1 MGVQESDPLSQLSLP
16 PGFRF
21 YPTDE
26 ELLVQYLCRKVAGH
40 HFSLQII
47 GDIDLYKFDP
57 WVLPSKAIF
66 GEKEWYFFSP
76 RDRKYPNGS
85 RPNRVAG
92 SGYWKAT
99 GTDKIITTEGR
110 RVGIKKALVFY
121 VGKAPKGTKTNW
133 IMHEYRLSEST
144 RKSGSTRLDDWV
156 LCRIYKK
163 NSSGQKPIVAGM
175 PTKEFS
181 HGSSSSS
188 SSQFDDMLESFP
200 EINDRSF
207 ALPQMNSLKQFQ
219 NDEKF
224 NIQRLNSANFD
235 WASLAGVASLPE
247 LVPAG
252 QSQGVMTNNNNG
264 MRYNDMYTLAA
275 QPISHLDSTCEKF
288 GSSAD
293 EEVQSGPR
301 NQRVENPGLFQ
312 QNSNGF
318 TQGFGNSVDPFG
330 IRYQTQPGGFGFRQ

>member
-1 MGVQESDPLSQLSLP
+1 MLISCLMLLILRCFVFNSQ
-16 PGFRF
+16 
-21 YPTDE
+21 
-26 ELLVQYLCRKVAGH
+26 
-40 HFSLQII
+40 
-47 GDIDLYKFDP
+47 
-57 WVLPSKAIF
+57 
-66 GEKEWYFFSP
+66 
-76 RDRKYPNGS
+76 
-85 RPNRVAG
+85 
-92 SGYWKAT
+92 
-99 GTDKIITTEGR
+99 
-110 RVGIKKALVFY
+110 
-121 VGKAPKGTKTNW
+121 
-133 IMHEYRLSEST
+133 
-144 RKSGSTRLDDWV
+144 LDDWV
-156 LCRIYKK
+156 QCRIYKK
-163 NSSGQKPIVAGM
+163 NSSGQKPIAGI

-219 NDEKF
+219 NDEKI
-224 NIQRLNSANFD
+224 NIQRLNSGNFD

-252 QSQGVMTNNNNG
+252 HSQGVMTNNNNG

-288 GSSAD
+288 GSSTD

-318 TQGFGNSVDPFG
+318 AQGFGNSVDPFG

>member
-133 IMHEYRLSEST
+133 IMHEYRLSESP
-144 RKSGSTRLDDWV
+144 RKPGSSRLDDWV

-163 NSSGQKPIVAGM
+163 NSSGQKPISGI

-181 HGSSSSS
+181 HASSSSS
-188 SSQFDDMLESFP
+188 SSQFEEMLESFP

-207 ALPQMNSLKQFQ
+207 ALPRMSSLKTLQ
-219 NDEKF
+219 NDEKV
-224 NIQRLNSANFD
+224 NIQRLNSGNFD
-235 WASLAGVASLPE
+235 WASFAGVTSLPE

-252 QSQGVMTNNNNG
+252 QIINNINNNNN
-264 MRYNDMYTLAA
+264 MRYNDLYTLGA
-275 QPISHLDSTCEKF
+275 QPTGKF
-288 GSSAD
+288 GNSVD
-293 EEVQSGPR
+293 EEVQSGVR
-301 NQRVENPGLFQ
+301 NQRVENSGLFQ

-318 TQGFGNSVDPFG
+318 AQGFGNSVDPFG
-330 IRYQTQPGGFGFRQ
+330 IRYPSQQGGFGFRQ